1 MTDWF
6 HNPDFLRIYHSADK
20 EWPGFEVPGMF
31 EAEELNEE
39 LIIYCDEAHFW
50 INGYVNKQKYRFWG
64 TQNPNISLAK
74 SFHPRKVTAW
84 AAISVKGIYLQF
96 LESTV
101 TAESCKQLLET
112 KFFPYAKKRGLVK
125 NFYFM
130 QDGATLYWTHEVF
143 EAIHRVYG
151 NRVIS
156 LGYPKFAQGRLEWPP
171 YSPDLDPCD
180 FFLWDNENASLPLL
194 ISEVYRL
201 IPYIGS
207 EYVHFHPKNMPDVK
221 IDKIEIIGIV
231 TDKIELQ
238 KYISYTVDD
247 STGTVPVL
255 CPKKPVNEDESTDS
269 QESSD
274 DESFAHKEKKLE
286 LKPPF
291 GLAPSAPYSYQTH
304 IQSLWFQARGKEFCY
319 DEVLLYDY
327 VHVIGFC
334 AMDIRHQKNVS
345 KLTNDDI
352 ELGRLFMFG
361 MNLRKISEA
370 DHNAMTKSLITR
382 VARQRYVKPKVE

>member
-20 EWPGFEVPGMF
+20 EWPGFEVPG
-31 EAEELNEE
+31 
-39 LIIYCDEAHFW
+39 
-50 INGYVNKQKYRFWG
+50 
-64 TQNPNISLAK
+64 
-74 SFHPRKVTAW
+74 
-84 AAISVKGIYLQF
+84 
-96 LESTV
+96 
-101 TAESCKQLLET
+101 
-112 KFFPYAKKRGLVK
+112 
-125 NFYFM
+125 
-130 QDGATLYWTHEVF
+130 
-143 EAIHRVYG
+143 
-151 NRVIS
+151 
-156 LGYPKFAQGRLEWPP
+156 
-171 YSPDLDPCD
+171 
-180 FFLWDNENASLPLL
+180 NENASLPLL

-247 STGTVPVL
+247 STGIVPVL